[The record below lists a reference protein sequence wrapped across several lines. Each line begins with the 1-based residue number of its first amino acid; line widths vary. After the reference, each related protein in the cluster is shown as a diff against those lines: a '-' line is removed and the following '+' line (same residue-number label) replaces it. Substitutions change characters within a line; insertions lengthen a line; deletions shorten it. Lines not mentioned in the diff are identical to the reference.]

1 MFCAKLLLWTIQTQ
15 VTDCSCIHIIPCV
28 VNELLWE
35 ETWGRWISVPWIIQM
50 IKRRSD
56 GEVLFRQLAIHRLS
70 SKYHFTEKYKGET
83 LQKHR
88 VLNILY
94 TQGDFFSI
102 SINTQKAS
110 HALKLNAILRTRLKP
125 EGINN
130 IAPGWTEGLGIL
142 LIIFYCE
149 HIFRHYYQK
158 IIAQNYTPFSN
169 WENNLYYNDF
179 HKN

>member
-1 MFCAKLLLWTIQTQ
+1 MLNCFCEQ
-15 VTDCSCIHIIPCV
+15 S
-28 VNELLWE
+28 
-35 ETWGRWISVPWIIQM
+35 
-50 IKRRSD
+50 KRRWLTALVFTLFPVWWMSYSERRHEAD
-56 GEVLFRQLAIHRLS
+56 GFRCLGLFKWS
-70 SKYHFTEKYKGET
+70 SEGQTERCCSGSWPSTDSHFTAKYKGET